1 MKYTGRAGLTGWR
14 AAAAAAAAAAGFM
27 VEYIPQIVNRSSFR
41 FGRKLQNK
49 KKIKMAQN
57 AHTVDTQ
64 GHSFLVHTHETTRD
78 TFEDKLFL
86 VSRRSGHVH
95 LKPNI

>member
-1 MKYTGRAGLTGWR
+1 LKYTGRAGLTGWR

-49 KKIKMAQN
+49 KKSK
-57 AHTVDTQ
+57 
-64 GHSFLVHTHETTRD
+64 
-78 TFEDKLFL
+78 
-86 VSRRSGHVH
+86 
-95 LKPNI
+95 